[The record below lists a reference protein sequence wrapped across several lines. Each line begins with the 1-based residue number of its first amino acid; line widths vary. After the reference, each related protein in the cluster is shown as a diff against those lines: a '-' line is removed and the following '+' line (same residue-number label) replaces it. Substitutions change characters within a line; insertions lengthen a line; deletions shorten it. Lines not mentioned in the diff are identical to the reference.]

1 MANKTERFS
10 RTIEYKG
17 SLDISQILSSIDTI
31 QKQLKNTH
39 TKTIKDDS
47 FSEVNKT
54 ITKLK
59 ELNRTMQEMR
69 DKGFS
74 NPKEFQEFL
83 KLSEKSKNL
92 ITQIKTQLGSIKVDA
107 LAEDANNIAK
117 AIEKQNKQ
125 ISDLEKKKTSIIS
138 KSLSNKTIENNI
150 TKEIQSRKKDL
161 EDEQNTEL
169 IIKGIIQDQLNL
181 RKKSK
186 SELEAE
192 IQIAQQAYNAERAS
206 ASGNLKDFQK
216 FKFLDQTGAE
226 KTVNG
231 SLASFNYLTNAKSL
245 FGEDK
250 TQILQ
255 ALKDSMIAD
264 DAVKGFQQY
273 TDALKQ
279 LGVTYKEAGINQENF
294 SALYNSMNQ
303 QLQSNIGV
311 KQAKENLDNLSSQ
324 LKQTNQ
330 DIHQLQEMGSKGKD
344 SQLATAIININT
356 ATATRNQLQQ
366 QEAAA
371 AELSRNSNIQVENT
385 LRNLTVEEE
394 RYNESLRQG
403 ITTTNSSVSSQNR
416 LDSTFEQLANRFKYM
431 LSFMSAWHTT
441 LRALKQTFNDIQ
453 NIDKAFASIAMVTD
467 KTIAD
472 LWNQYN
478 DYAKI
483 ANDLGQSTESVIKS
497 SALYY
502 QQGLSTSE
510 ALTLTKD
517 TMKLATLAGID
528 FEQSTKLM
536 TAALRAFHM
545 ELDSGAH
552 ITDVYSELAANAA
565 ANVQDIAYAM
575 SKTSSIAASAGMS
588 FENTAAMLTTMI
600 EVTQEAPENLGTAM
614 KSVIARFTE
623 VKKNVSD
630 IEGDIEAIDL
640 NKVDGALKSVGIA
653 LKDDVGQIRNL
664 DQVFLELSAKW
675 NDLDRNTQRY
685 VATLAAGSRQQSR
698 FLALM
703 ENYDRTMELIETAQ
717 DSAGRSSEQ
726 FAKYADSLENKVNKL
741 KNTWE
746 QFRISLVGSDL
757 AKTAVNF
764 ANTFVKTFSKLDAKQ
779 LAGITLF
786 GITAGKNLITGLLS
800 GIQNS
805 FNLISK
811 TIGNLFSKI
820 TIGKDIETI
829 RLNTTHLKEDKI
841 KAEQILDGIKQK
853 VISTRNELN
862 NQPLTL
868 SRGNETYQ
876 FDRLYQTLKLTDEE
890 ILKTTNL
897 EELLS
902 KKLQQTGWT
911 ANENSEEFKKLVQKL
926 QEYQQ
931 ALEAAKQKQ
940 EDANSSARRYKE
952 SLKELHKASTF
963 AGIGNAL
970 SMGISTAIT
979 AAISGQD
986 WTQTFTS
993 TAIMTGIS
1001 ALTQLLQGNVYGAIG
1016 AGIVAALA
1024 GGGAWLSKTLKEKK
1038 QAALALDSYSNS
1050 IGRAQKQI
1058 EKFNKVQEEL
1068 GEKLNK
1074 SLEKTEKAKKNF
1086 DDLIEAESKMEDF
1099 ANQIYLTNEELE
1111 EYKQLQNELAKQ
1123 FPELIDYYDQEGNA
1137 ILALGKS
1144 WEDAREAK
1152 KKYYAELNEQSER
1165 EQLTYDIAEYFKQRA
1180 DVDLDQAMVDS
1191 AQKWDKWVQRFGTIN
1206 NLGSSI
1212 FDGIISGDINT
1223 VLGKDGR
1230 VYSKHHGDIID
1241 VTGRTNLLNFTYDL
1255 QGLMD
1260 GMIKMMHGGTIG
1272 GASQQERAEFLNY
1285 LQELIKDTSFAEQF
1299 KDLNEFDFA
1308 EALRDFTKDRDNYT
1322 PNAYGYSVLDKLQEE
1337 ILEAQAKRLEQES
1350 INSLK
1355 ISELEQAKQSIN
1367 QRITE
1372 HYSTLIDLF
1381 APEGLSK
1388 NVERVLIERAKNVN
1402 GLNVDD
1408 LIKDFN
1414 ETVGKQ
1420 YLDNNGIILEDKVEV
1435 YAKALSD
1442 YMYNT
1447 LQNDEEIQEILKN
1460 LQEEEINT
1468 IDTFYENIKKEQPKN
1483 EKERLKLIPE
1493 NLSKEN
1499 KDAIKK
1505 LEKDNIYA
1513 YNQSLGQIANFF
1525 GENVFQQDD
1534 NGLRVYAENTMTGK
1548 VQDWSDEARAGFF
1561 DALDKLKE
1569 QNEDLTEDQIK
1580 EKAEQVLGKMEG
1592 NVAAYLYSQDWKSV
1606 NPSTKDSF
1614 IASLARDI
1622 TNNEWAE
1629 DEDAAKKIIQDFI
1642 DIWTLKTL
1650 GGSDRYS
1657 ADIAEAATNTA
1668 NRTYDALI
1676 DQWNNLKPV
1685 FEIPVEVEEMQLDA
1699 DEQRKI
1705 QNAFDQLNK
1714 PLDKGGLGTSYDLAN
1729 YIVSG
1734 KAGVYKVKEMREDLD
1749 TLTDTLTSMREEYEK
1764 LDKIDTS
1771 KMTKEQLDD
1780 YNKLKEVIPI
1790 VETLVLSLNKNIIQ
1804 SQENYRPLDDLISK
1818 LTKINDIYTNITKE
1832 IKESGYVTADTYSSA
1847 SDAIKEINKELEE
1860 QNLKDLSL
1868 DIDKYFT
1875 KTAQGW
1881 KYSGDI
1887 LKDLENVAKAIAEN
1901 EELQKKQP
1909 DLLNLIKILQ
1919 ERINETKLNK
1929 IKEEWNEY
1937 AKAAEEAANAAKEA
1951 KETQIEFVRSTGSLV
1966 SNYKSAASEMI
1977 KDGKITSSTYAT
1989 LADDLKKINDRYHLG
2004 LSIDNYIN
2012 SKGAFNWNKYEKDLE
2027 KYILELKKQGVEA
2040 NYLTQ
2045 VLNDL
2050 KEAHKELQ
2058 EEIKNATE
2066 EYEKSLEE
2074 VKDAQKEVEDANKNL
2089 ADAYEDLAE
2098 KEKKVTE
2105 LQEKLNELMYGTGD
2119 KRKSSLDGM
2128 YNYEQLL
2135 DVIDSDLESIKNNLE
2150 HINSNDNINDL
2161 ISSYG
2166 QNMRAKKI
2174 NLEAQKRVYQ
2184 KNLDEI
2190 LGNISQYSQY
2200 YLLENGRLLANIS
2213 TLNAASMSDDLKNE
2227 IENQIQMYNNSAKKI
2242 SDIEKQIKQVEQDY
2256 LNFRNS
2262 YRDKYISLQEQVIST
2277 IKESAKEEVETQQE
2291 KYAALEEADNDYINA
2306 LEEAI
2311 KKQRELRNSLNEN
2324 EELSK
2329 KEKKLSLL
2337 QRDTSGSNQKDI
2349 IKQQQDIDKSRQ
2361 NIVDKNVDNIIK
2373 NLKELY
2379 KKQKESRDAEIKYQ
2393 QAVLDNAS
2401 YIEEANAVI
2410 NSWQTAEELI
2420 NWFMEHNEK
2429 TQEMTTEQLEKYS
2442 EELEQ
2447 MYYDREVYM
2456 NVSMQDFV
2464 NMLNVQESEIND
2476 AVSNVAEH
2484 LTTESTRSLNEVLQ
2498 NIDKAIADA
2507 QKDIDDA
2514 IKAVK
2519 EAKDKIVEAVNAV
2532 TKAIKELETANK
2544 DAAEAAKKL
2553 ADTQKQL
2560 SNSSTSGGNSSSSSN
2575 ITIKDEKMT
2584 WDKSVYQNKS
2594 LGSIAPA
2601 LTRTQQEQLAKD
2613 LKVYVSNLNGE
2624 TWYAETI
2631 NRLKEKIKSG
2641 SYIDP
2646 SGNLQKFAKG
2656 GLVNYTGPAWV
2667 DGSPARPE
2675 AFLNAED
2682 TKNIATFTNVLSN
2695 LLSLTPF
2702 RQNQSVDNSTTTT
2715 INVTVNV
2722 DSISDDY
2729 DVHDAVQKVKD
2740 EIVAAAQRVG
2750 STVILHQ

>member
-1 MANKTERFS
+1 
-10 RTIEYKG
+10 
-17 SLDISQILSSIDTI
+17 
-31 QKQLKNTH
+31 
-39 TKTIKDDS
+39 
-47 FSEVNKT
+47 
-54 ITKLK
+54 
-59 ELNRTMQEMR
+59 
-69 DKGFS
+69 
-74 NPKEFQEFL
+74 
-83 KLSEKSKNL
+83 
-92 ITQIKTQLGSIKVDA
+92 
-107 LAEDANNIAK
+107 
-117 AIEKQNKQ
+117 
-125 ISDLEKKKTSIIS
+125 
-138 KSLSNKTIENNI
+138 
-150 TKEIQSRKKDL
+150 
-161 EDEQNTEL
+161 
-169 IIKGIIQDQLNL
+169 
-181 RKKSK
+181 
-186 SELEAE
+186 
-192 IQIAQQAYNAERAS
+192 
-206 ASGNLKDFQK
+206 
-216 FKFLDQTGAE
+216 
-226 KTVNG
+226 
-231 SLASFNYLTNAKSL
+231 
-245 FGEDK
+245 
-250 TQILQ
+250 
-255 ALKDSMIAD
+255 
-264 DAVKGFQQY
+264 
-273 TDALKQ
+273 
-279 LGVTYKEAGINQENF
+279 
-294 SALYNSMNQ
+294 
-303 QLQSNIGV
+303 
-311 KQAKENLDNLSSQ
+311 
-324 LKQTNQ
+324 
-330 DIHQLQEMGSKGKD
+330 
-344 SQLATAIININT
+344 
-356 ATATRNQLQQ
+356 
-366 QEAAA
+366 
-371 AELSRNSNIQVENT
+371 
-385 LRNLTVEEE
+385 
-394 RYNESLRQG
+394 
-403 ITTTNSSVSSQNR
+403 
-416 LDSTFEQLANRFKYM
+416 
-431 LSFMSAWHTT
+431 
-441 LRALKQTFNDIQ
+441 
-453 NIDKAFASIAMVTD
+453 
-467 KTIAD
+467 
-472 LWNQYN
+472 
-478 DYAKI
+478 
-483 ANDLGQSTESVIKS
+483 
-497 SALYY
+497 
-502 QQGLSTSE
+502 
-510 ALTLTKD
+510 
-517 TMKLATLAGID
+517 
-528 FEQSTKLM
+528 
-536 TAALRAFHM
+536 
-545 ELDSGAH
+545 
-552 ITDVYSELAANAA
+552 
-565 ANVQDIAYAM
+565 
-575 SKTSSIAASAGMS
+575 
-588 FENTAAMLTTMI
+588 
-600 EVTQEAPENLGTAM
+600 M

-829 RLNTTHLKEDKI
+829 RIDTTHLQEDKI
-841 KAEQILDGIKQK
+841 KAEQLLNQIRQK
-853 VISTRNELN
+853 VEETRNNLN

-868 SRGNETYQ
+868 NRISNSYKNETITVTSN
-876 FDRLYQTLKLTDEE
+876 FERLSQTLKLTDKT
-890 ILKTTNL
+890 ILETADL
-897 EELLS
+897 EELL
-902 KKLQQTGWT
+902 KKRIKWTGQTVD
-911 ANENSEEFKKLVQKL
+911 ENSAEFKQLIQKL
-926 QEYQQ
+926 QEYKQ
-931 ALEAAKQKQ
+931 ALEGAKQKQ
-940 EDANSSARRYKE
+940 EDANRSAKQYKE
-952 SLKELHKASTF
+952 SLKDLHKASTF

-993 TAIMTGIS
+993 TAITTGIS
-1001 ALTQLLQGNVYGAIG
+1001 ALTQLLQGNIYGAIG

-1058 EKFNKVQEEL
+1058 EEFNKVQEEL

-1074 SLEKTEKAKKNF
+1074 SLEKTEKAKKDF
-1086 DDLIEAESKMEDF
+1086 DDLTEAESKMEDF

-1111 EYKQLQNELAKQ
+1111 EYRQLQNELAKQ

-1137 ILALGKS
+1137 ILSLGKS

-1165 EQLTYDIAEYFKQRA
+1165 EQLAYDIAGFFKQKT
-1180 DVDLDQAMVDS
+1180 DVDLDQAMIDS
-1191 AQKWDKWVQRFGTIN
+1191 AKNMNAMVERFGTISN
-1206 NLGSSI
+1206 YSAL
-1212 FDGIISGDINT
+1212 FQRDIDT
-1223 VLGKDGR
+1223 VLTKEGKL
-1230 VYSKHHGDIID
+1230 YSGAHKREGDLDIIYAIDRSMWQD
-1241 VTGRTNLLNFTYDL
+1241 VTGRADFQGGLQNL
-1255 QGLMD
+1255 QGLVE
-1260 GMIKMMHGGTIG
+1260 GMKNNLTEGTIG
-1272 GASQQERAEFLNY
+1272 GTTQQERAEFLNY
-1285 LQELIKDTSFAEQF
+1285 LQQLIEETSFAEQF
-1299 KDLNEFDFA
+1299 KDLNNFEFIN
-1308 EALRDFTKDRDNYT
+1308 ALDKFVNDEDNQKE
-1322 PNAYGYSVLDKLQEE
+1322 NAYGNSTLDNFQQA
-1337 ILEAQAKRLEQES
+1337 ILEAQAKRLEQDS
-1350 INSLK
+1350 VNAQK
-1355 ISELEQAKQSIN
+1355 KAELERAKTSIEQGIAN
-1367 QRITE
+1367 HFQTF
-1372 HYSTLIDLF
+1372 IDLEI
-1381 APEGLSK
+1381 EGSEDLSK
-1388 NVERVLIERAKNVN
+1388 NVKRVLIERAKNVR
-1402 GLNVDD
+1402 GLNTDK
-1408 LIKDFN
+1408 LIDEFN
-1414 ETVGKQ
+1414 KTVGARF
-1420 YLDNNGIILEDKVEV
+1420 LDKNTGVILEDKVED
-1435 YAKALSD
+1435 YANALSEYIYD
-1442 YMYNT
+1442 V
-1447 LQNDEEIQEILKN
+1447 LQNGEDTQNIFKN
-1460 LQEEEINT
+1460 LSDSEIEA
-1468 IDTFYENIKKEQPKN
+1468 IDKYYENIEKKQPKN
-1483 EKERLKLIPE
+1483 FRERLKLLPK
-1493 NLSKEN
+1493 NLNEEDKE
-1499 KDAIKK
+1499 AILN
-1505 LEKDNIYA
+1505 LEKDNIKA
-1513 YNQSLGQIANFF
+1513 YNQSLEQIASFF
-1525 GENVFQQDD
+1525 GEDFLIDEY
-1534 NGLRVYAENTMTGK
+1534 GFRVYAEDTMTGK
-1548 VQDWSDEARAGFF
+1548 VQNWSDEARAGFF

-1580 EKAEQVLGKMEG
+1580 EKAEQVLGKMDG

-1614 IASLARDI
+1614 ITSLARDI
-1622 TNNEWAE
+1622 TNNEWVE

-1642 DIWTLKTL
+1642 NIWTLKTL
-1650 GGSDRYS
+1650 GGSDEYS
-1657 ADIAEAATNTA
+1657 ADIAEAATDTA

-1676 DQWNNLKPV
+1676 DQWNNLKPI
-1685 FEIPVEVEEMQLDA
+1685 FEIPVKVEEMRLDT
-1699 DEQRKI
+1699 DEQKKI

-1714 PLDKGGLGTSYDLAN
+1714 PLNKGGLDTSYKLAN
-1729 YIVSG
+1729 YMVSG

-1764 LDKIDTS
+1764 LDKIDAS
-1771 KMTKEQLDD
+1771 KMTEEQLDD

-1790 VETLVLSLNKNIIQ
+1790 VETLVLSLNKNISQ

-1818 LTKINDIYTNITKE
+1818 LTKINDIYINITKD
-1832 IKESGYVTADTYSSA
+1832 IKENGYVSADTYSSA
-1847 SDAIKEINKELEE
+1847 SDAVKEINKELED
-1860 QNLKDLSL
+1860 QGLKDLSL
-1868 DIDKYFT
+1868 NIDKYFT

-1887 LKDLENVAKAIAEN
+1887 LKDLENVTKAIAEN
-1901 EELQKKQP
+1901 EELQKKEP
-1909 DLLNLIKILQ
+1909 DLLNFIKILQ
-1919 ERINETKLNK
+1919 EKINETKLNK

-1951 KETQIEFVRSTGSLV
+1951 KESQIEFVRSTGSLV

-1977 KDGKITSSTYAT
+1977 KDGKITSSTYTT

-2004 LSIDNYIN
+2004 LSVDNYIN

-2058 EEIKNATE
+2058 EEVKKATE

-2150 HINSNDNINDL
+2150 HINSNDNINEL
-2161 ISSYG
+2161 ISNYG
-2166 QNMRAKKI
+2166 QNIRAKKI
-2174 NLEAQKRVYQ
+2174 NLEAQKKVYQ
-2184 KNLDEI
+2184 TNLDEI

-2227 IENQIQMYNNSAKKI
+2227 IENQIEMYNNSAKKI

-2256 LNFRNS
+2256 LNFRNA

-2277 IKESAKEEVETQQE
+2277 IKESAKEEIETQQE
-2291 KYAALEEADNDYINA
+2291 KYAALEEADNNYIDA

-2361 NIVDKNVDNIIK
+2361 NIVDKNVDNMIK

-2675 AFLNAED
+2675 AFLSAED

-2702 RQNQSVDNSTTTT
+2702 KQNQSVDNSTTTT

-2729 DVHDAVQKVKD
+2729 DVHNAVQKVKD

>member
-1 MANKTERFS
+1 MANKMERFS

-59 ELNRTMQEMR
+59 ELNRAMQEMR

-161 EDEQNTEL
+161 ENEQNTEL

-245 FGEDK
+245 FGKDK

-279 LGVTYKEAGINQENF
+279 LGVTYKETEINQENF

-303 QLQSNIGV
+303 QLQSNVGV

-385 LRNLTVEEE
+385 LRNLTTEEE

-403 ITTTNSSVSSQNR
+403 ITVTNSSVSSQNR

-640 NKVDGALKSVGIA
+640 NKVDSALKSVGIA

-757 AKTAVNF
+757 AKAAVNF

-829 RLNTTHLKEDKI
+829 RIDTTHLQEDKI
-841 KAEQILDGIKQK
+841 KAEQLLNQIRQK
-853 VISTRNELN
+853 VEETRNNLN

-868 SRGNETYQ
+868 NRVSNSYKNETITVTSN
-876 FDRLYQTLKLTDEE
+876 FERLSQTLKLTDKA
-890 ILKTTNL
+890 ILETADL
-897 EELLS
+897 EELL
-902 KKLQQTGWT
+902 KKRIKWTGQTVD
-911 ANENSEEFKKLVQKL
+911 ENSAEFKQLIQKL
-926 QEYQQ
+926 QEYKQ
-931 ALEAAKQKQ
+931 ALEGAKQKQ
-940 EDANSSARRYKE
+940 EDANRSAKQYKE
-952 SLKELHKASTF
+952 SLKDLHKASTF

-993 TAIMTGIS
+993 TAITTGIS

-1024 GGGAWLSKTLKEKK
+1024 GGGAWLSKLSKEKK

-1058 EKFNKVQEEL
+1058 EKFNKIQEEL
-1068 GEKLNK
+1068 GEKLNE

-1152 KKYYAELNEQSER
+1152 KKYYAKLNEQSER
-1165 EQLTYDIAEYFKQRA
+1165 EQLAYDITGLFKQKA
-1180 DVDLDQAMVDS
+1180 ELDLDQAMINS
-1191 AQKWDKWVQRFGTIN
+1191 AQNMNAMVQKFGTIN
-1206 NLGSSI
+1206 NESSI
-1212 FDGIISGDINT
+1212 TADYNT
-1223 VLGKDGR
+1223 FLTKDGKLL
-1230 VYSKHHGDIID
+1230 VWTGEDFSFAEGDAY
-1241 VTGRTNLLNFTYDL
+1241 NL
-1255 QGLMD
+1255 QGLVEGIIQGLD
-1260 GMIKMMHGGTIG
+1260 RKDIEG
-1272 GASQQERAEFLNY
+1272 QQDRAEFVDY
-1285 LQELIKDTSFAEQF
+1285 LQELVKSTSFAKQF
-1299 KDLNEFDFA
+1299 EDLNDFDFL
-1308 EALRDFTKDRDNYT
+1308 EALEKFVNKGDNHKKKY
-1322 PNAYGYSVLDKLQEE
+1322 NGRSVLDEFQEE

-1355 ISELEQAKQSIN
+1355 ISELEQAKQNIN

-1483 EKERLKLIPE
+1483 ERERLKLIPK

-1499 KDAIKK
+1499 KDAIIK

-1513 YNQSLGQIANFF
+1513 HNQSLGQIASFF
-1525 GENVFQQDD
+1525 GENVFSLDD
-1534 NGLRVYAENTMTGK
+1534 NGLRVYAEDTMTGK
-1548 VQDWSDEARAGFF
+1548 VQDWSDKAKAGFF

-1569 QNEDLTEDQIK
+1569 QNENLTEDQIK
-1580 EKAEQVLGKMEG
+1580 EKAEQVLGKMDG

-1622 TNNEWAE
+1622 TNNEWVE

-1657 ADIAEAATNTA
+1657 ADIAEAATDTA

-1676 DQWNNLKPV
+1676 DQWNNLKPI

-1699 DEQRKI
+1699 DEQKKI

-1714 PLDKGGLGTSYDLAN
+1714 PLKNGGLDTSYNLAD

-1734 KAGVYKVKEMREDLD
+1734 KAGVYKVKEMREDLN

-1771 KMTKEQLDD
+1771 KMTEEQLDD

-1790 VETLVLSLNKNIIQ
+1790 VETLVLSLNKNISQ

-1818 LTKINDIYTNITKE
+1818 LTKINDLYSNATKE
-1832 IKESGYVTADTYSSA
+1832 MKENGYVSADTYSSA
-1847 SDAIKEINKELEE
+1847 SDAIKEINKELEK
-1860 QNLKDLSL
+1860 QGLKDLSL
-1868 DIDKYFT
+1868 NIDKYFT

-1887 LKDLENVAKAIAEN
+1887 LKDLEEVINEISKN
-1901 EELQKKQP
+1901 EELLKKQP
-1909 DLLNLIKILQ
+1909 DLLIKILQ

-2004 LSIDNYIN
+2004 LSVDNYIN
-2012 SKGAFNWNKYEKDLE
+2012 PKGVFNWNKYEKDLE

-2040 NYLTQ
+2040 NYLIQ

-2174 NLEAQKRVYQ
+2174 NLEAQKKVYQ

-2227 IENQIQMYNNSAKKI
+2227 IENQIEMYNNSAKKI

-2544 DAAEAAKKL
+2544 DAADAAKKL

-2560 SNSSTSGGNSSSSSN
+2560 SNSSISGGNSSSSSN

-2601 LTRTQQEQLAKD
+2601 LSRTQQEQLAKD

-2675 AFLNAED
+2675 AFLSAED

-2702 RQNQSVDNSTTTT
+2702 KQNQSVDNSTTTT

-2729 DVHDAVQKVKD
+2729 DVHNAVQKVKD
-2740 EIVAAAQRVG
+2740 EIVAAAQHIG